1 MTGQPLAGG
10 RRRGR
15 GWGGGGAHRGGRVGG
30 GRGRPFG
37 NGAPQPSPSKH
48 SLLFFFCSSSQALH
62 STHHGW
68 RCVSRRGGGHDPL
81 HPSHACSALGVC
93 GRSKLNRPHAA
104 LSRRT
109 TALPRL
115 CPPPRSRSPLLSPT
129 PTPPGNAQKTAMAR
143 QTRLAEL
150 KKAGAGEGGADGKR
164 GESARPRRESAPAG
178 AAPRSLP
185 RPSPWPSSGLRR
197 TRRAPCPHTA
207 HTQTPRIHTPSS
219 FSLCHPPPPCSPF
232 SQAPRPRPTRL
243 PRPSSARC
251 AGRPLCAPPP
261 GPRSP
266 TTPPTST
273 PSTRLSSA
281 SLASRTEGGPRPGR
295 AGP

>member
-1 MTGQPLAGG
+1 MGQGRGGRLGGGGGCGWGCAWWEGRGRGESAPPCPRPEGGQMTGQPLAGG

-48 SLLFFFCSSSQALH
+48 ILLFFFCSSSQALH

-129 PTPPGNAQKTAMAR
+129 PTPPR
-143 QTRLAEL
+143 QRAKDGHGPPEE
-150 KKAGAGEGGADGKR
+150 AGGAEKG
-164 GESARPRRESAPAG
+164 
-178 AAPRSLP
+178 
-185 RPSPWPSSGLRR
+185 
-197 TRRAPCPHTA
+197 
-207 HTQTPRIHTPSS
+207 
-219 FSLCHPPPPCSPF
+219 
-232 SQAPRPRPTRL
+232 
-243 PRPSSARC
+243 
-251 AGRPLCAPPP
+251 GRW
-261 GPRSP
+261 
-266 TTPPTST
+266 
-273 PSTRLSSA
+273 
-281 SLASRTEGGPRPGR
+281 
-295 AGP
+295 

>member
-1 MTGQPLAGG
+1 M
-10 RRRGR
+10 
-15 GWGGGGAHRGGRVGG
+15 G

-37 NGAPQPSPSKH
+37 NGAPQPSLSKH
-48 SLLFFFCSSSQALH
+48 ILLFFLLFVLPSPPQHTPWVAV
-62 STHHGW
+62 
-68 RCVSRRGGGHDPL
+68 RFQEGGRTHDPL

-115 CPPPRSRSPLLSPT
+115 CPPPHARAHPYSLPLLP
-129 PTPPGNAQKTAMAR
+129 PPGNAQKTAMAR
-143 QTRLAEL
+143 QKRQAEL

-185 RPSPWPSSGLRR
+185 RPSPWPLGPPADAPRPLSSHR
-197 TRRAPCPHTA
+197 THTNTT
-207 HTQTPRIHTPSS
+207 HSH
-219 FSLCHPPPPCSPF
+219 SLLFLPVSPPPPPCSPF
-232 SQAPRPRPTRL
+232 SQAPRPRPTRP